1 MYVPS
6 VWLYIVKPVEA
17 LSLEHFGYGFSY
29 ENCEIIECQKA
40 H

>member
-6 VWLYIVKPVEA
+6 VWLYIVRHVEA

-29 ENCEIIECQKA
+29 ESCKIIACQKT